1 MKPLLTPLFSPLTKG
16 GIKEGSKGRMGGVVL
31 AKVEER

>member
-1 MKPLLTPLFSPLTKG
+1 MKPLLSPPLT
-16 GIKEGSKGRMGGVVL
+16 KGRMGGVVL